1 MPLPKHLPPETF
13 KVIKAFKLLRPNN
26 KSANIAQYVGI
37 SEYRVNLILDVW
49 FSGKDMTIQSQINNM
64 L

>member
-13 KVIKAFKLLRPNN
+13 KVIKAFQLLRPNN

>member
-1 MPLPKHLPPETF
+1 MALSKKLPPETF
-13 KVIKAFKLLRPNN
+13 RVIKAFNLLRPNN

-49 FSGKDMTIQSQINNM
+49 FSGKDMTIQSQINKI

>member
-13 KVIKAFKLLRPNN
+13 KVIKAFQLLRPNN
-26 KSANIAQYVGI
+26 KSANIAEYVGI

-49 FSGKDMTIQSQINNM
+49 FSGKDMTIQSQLNK
-64 L
+64 LT